1 MKKVVLI
8 ATFIVSCAFA
18 DANLSAILQKY
29 TNSPVE
35 IDFEQKTYWA
45 VREKETK
52 VKGKILIG
60 QDGKFNISVGKMNF
74 ISDGKTY
81 WEYNSRQKQ
90 VKVQK
95 VAGSL
100 SKPFAPIELLNLLKT
115 ADFIENKTDKSF
127 VWQDEKSLEN
137 GYKKVAVFLAN
148 SQISKVITTDADKN
162 ITTYLFEKTTF
173 PAQISESLFNF
184 VIPEGTQ
191 VYED

>member
-1 MKKVVLI
+1 MKKLILI
-8 ATFIVSCAFA
+8 AAFIVSCAFA
-18 DANLSAILQKY
+18 DANLQAVLQKY

-60 QDGKFNISVGKMNF
+60 QGGKFNISVGKMNF

-90 VKVQK
+90 AKVQK

-100 SKPFAPIELLNLLKT
+100 SKPSAPLELLNLLKA
-115 ADFIENKTDKSF
+115 ADFTENKADNSF
-127 VWQDEKSLEN
+127 VWQDAKSLEN
-137 GYKKVAVFLAN
+137 GYEKVAVFLAN
-148 SQISKVITTDADKN
+148 SQISKVITADTDKN
-162 ITTYLFEKTTF
+162 VTTYLFEKTVF
-173 PAQISESLFNF
+173 PAQISESSFNF

>member
-1 MKKVVLI
+1 MKKVILI
-8 ATFIVSCAFA
+8 AALVVSCAFA
-18 DANLSAILQKY
+18 DANLSAVLQKY

-35 IDFEQKTYWA
+35 IYFEQKTYWA

-52 VKGKILIG
+52 IKGKILIG
-60 QDGKFNISVGKMNF
+60 QGGKFNISVGKMNF

-95 VAGSL
+95 IAGDA
-100 SKPFAPIELLNLLKT
+100 SKLASVELLDLLKT
-115 ADFIENKTDKSF
+115 ADFIENKSDNSF
-127 VWQDEKSLEN
+127 VWQDAKSLKN
-137 GYKKVAVFLAN
+137 GYEKVTLFLTD
-148 SQISKVITTDADKN
+148 SQISKVIAADSDKN
-162 ITTYLFEKTTF
+162 VTTYVFEKTAF
-173 PAQISESLFNF
+173 PAQIPESSFKF